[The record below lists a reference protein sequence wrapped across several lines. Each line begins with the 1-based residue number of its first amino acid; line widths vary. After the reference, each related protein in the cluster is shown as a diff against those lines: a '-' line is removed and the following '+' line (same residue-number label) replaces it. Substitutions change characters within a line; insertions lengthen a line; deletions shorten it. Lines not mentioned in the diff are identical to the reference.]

1 MSTLAHIPLQSLD
14 YSEAERNP
22 AMTIP
27 STSTLTVTQLCSRI
41 GARIDGVRLA
51 GDLDAAAVG
60 QIRTALLRHKVIFFR
75 DQHHL
80 DDAQQHAFAA
90 RLGTPIAHPSVQQ
103 EGAPIIT
110 PINSDY
116 GKANRWH
123 TDVTFVANY
132 PAASILRA
140 VTLPT
145 YGGSTLWASTAAAY
159 QALPE
164 PLQRL
169 TENLWALHSNRFD
182 YVAAPQAQTDEQKL
196 HRTRFEKAD
205 FRTEHPVVRV
215 HPETGERTLVAG
227 DFVRG
232 LVGLDNCESQ
242 MLLELLQ
249 RRITMPENTIRWN
262 WAAGDVAI
270 WDNRATQHRA
280 IDDYDDQYRLM
291 HRVTVQGDVPVDVH
305 GQRSRVISGALLQAL
320 ETVAS

>member
-1 MSTLAHIPLQSLD
+1 
-14 YSEAERNP
+14 
-22 AMTIP
+22 MTIP
-27 STSTLTVTQLCSRI
+27 STSTLTVAQLGSRI
-41 GARIDGVRLA
+41 GARIDGIQLA
-51 GDLDAAAVG
+51 GDLDAATVE

-75 DQHHL
+75 DQHQI
-80 DDAQQHAFAA
+80 DDAQQQAFAA
-90 RLGTPIAHPSVQQ
+90 RIGTPIAHPAVQQ
-103 EGAPIIT
+103 ENMPIIT

-140 VTLPT
+140 VTLPS

-159 QALPE
+159 QSLPD
-164 PLQRL
+164 PLKHL
-169 TENLWALHSNRFD
+169 TENLWAVHSNRFD
-182 YVAAPQAQTDEQKL
+182 YVAAAQPQTQEQKT
-196 HRTRFEKAD
+196 HRARFERVD

-232 LVGLDNCESQ
+232 FVGLDNYESQ
-242 MLLELLQ
+242 ILLELLQ

-262 WAAGDVAI
+262 WATGDVAI

-280 IDDYDDQYRLM
+280 IDDYDDQHRLM
-291 HRVTVQGDVPVDVH
+291 HRVTVLGDVPVDVY
-305 GQRSRVISGALLQAL
+305 GQRSRVISGAPLQAL
-320 ETVAS
+320 ETAATG

>member
-1 MSTLAHIPLQSLD
+1 MAT
-14 YSEAERNP
+14 
-22 AMTIP
+22 MIP
-27 STSTLTVTQLCSRI
+27 SSSTLTVTQLGSRI
-41 GARIDGVRLA
+41 GARVDGVELS
-51 GDLDAAAVG
+51 GDLDSAAVD
-60 QIRTALLRHKVIFFR
+60 QIRAALLRHRVIFFR
-75 DQHHL
+75 CQHHL
-80 DDAQQHAFAA
+80 DDAGQQAFAA
-90 RLGTPIAHPSVQQ
+90 RLGTLIAHPAVQH
-103 EGAPIIT
+103 ESAPIIT

-132 PAASILRA
+132 PAASVLRA
-140 VTLPT
+140 VTLPS
-145 YGGSTLWASTAAAY
+145 YGGSTLWASTAAGY

-164 PLQRL
+164 PLKHL

-182 YVAAPQAQTDEQKL
+182 YLAAPAMRTEQQQA
-196 HRTRFEKAD
+196 HRDRFEKVD

-232 LVGLDNCESQ
+232 FVGLDSYESQ
-242 MLLELLQ
+242 TLLELLQ

-291 HRVTVQGDVPVDVH
+291 HRVTVMGDVPVDVH
-305 GQRSRVISGALLQAL
+305 GQRSRVISGAPLQA
-320 ETVAS
+320 VQAAAS